1 MLCKVQLFCFL
12 ILISDYC
19 CPECL
24 VIVVACF
31 VTRVCDSNEACHLK
45 NSLCILEKP
54 VSLKTLDKVLVEHP
68 RATDWEEWL
77 SYIAY
82 SFFFSF
88 SLLPGLMLPQTRPCP
103 RGTEQADRSCGTK
116 QSWILLLH
124 PRQRAFVVAQP
135 WATSVELWC
144 WRRLRRKKA
153 YSRNQLKM
161 GSEQFT
167 FIDQQQFFPLSV
179 SHEVGF
185 CRKEVTIYFWNYS
198 STSPCPMLRGQVS
211 MWS

>member
-82 SFFFSF
+82 SFFFLSVSCLVWCYHRPGPAPGEQNKLTGAVAQNKVGFCFSTQDKEPLWLHSPGLPLWNYGVGDACVGKRLILEISSRWALNSSHSLINNSF
-88 SLLPGLMLPQTRPCP
+88 SLC
-103 RGTEQADRSCGTK
+103 
-116 QSWILLLH
+116 QS
-124 PRQRAFVVAQP
+124 AM
-135 WATSVELWC
+135 
-144 WRRLRRKKA
+144 K
-153 YSRNQLKM
+153 
-161 GSEQFT
+161 
-167 FIDQQQFFPLSV
+167 
-179 SHEVGF
+179 
-185 CRKEVTIYFWNYS
+185 
-198 STSPCPMLRGQVS
+198 
-211 MWS
+211 